1 VGASEASRSNGRLT
15 TWQGPTPSPS
25 LAGRGGEAHLAR
37 VLHLTKTAVG
47 CASIEALGN
56 RLARRAHDG
65 KVRIATRMRP
75 KRMPELI
82 GGSLHWIVKHRIVAC
97 QQILRFDDRS
107 DGRIDIV
114 CAAQLVLLPPVPR
127 RAHQGW
133 RYLEPD
139 DAPDPGAIDD
149 TGLGELPPSLYGK
162 LAALALL

>member
-1 VGASEASRSNGRLT
+1 V
-15 TWQGPTPSPS
+15 
-25 LAGRGGEAHLAR
+25 AHLAP

-56 RLARRAHDG
+56 RLARRAHG
-65 KVRIATRMRP
+65 GEVRIVTRMRP

-82 GGSLHWIVKHRIVAC
+82 GGSLHWIVKHRIVAS

-114 CAAQLVLLPPVPR
+114 CADDLVILSPVPK

-139 DAPDPGAIDD
+139 DAPDPGAGDE

-162 LAALALL
+162 LAALNLV